1 MGARSGF
8 TILSKNTLRGWNGSI
23 KNDSKTSTTIIAI
36 NIRKMKFI
44 IVAIKV
50 IIIFPVGLSN
60 FV

>member
-8 TILSKNTLRGWNGSI
+8 TILSKNTLKGCNGPI

-36 NIRKMKFI
+36 NIRKTRFI

-50 IIIFPVGLSN
+50 IIIFPV
-60 FV
+60 